1 VAGKAAGGTPEM
13 AGDGVPGK
21 AAGGGAG
28 SDEGR
33 GADQAAGRAAERTA
47 GREPVRVVAAR
58 GVLEITLDRP
68 PANAIDAATSR
79 ALYEAFARLEDDP
92 GLRVGI
98 VTGAGER
105 FFCAGW
111 DLKAA
116 AAGEEA
122 DAYHGP
128 GGFAGLTELHGRAKP
143 VIAAVNGIAAGGGF
157 ELALAADL
165 VVAAEH
171 ADFRLPET
179 GLGIIPDSG
188 GVLWLPRRLPR
199 PVAVELLL
207 TGRPMTAAE
216 ACDRGLVNQAVPADQ
231 LMPAARALAAQ
242 IIRSAPLAVAAVL
255 EVLDATE
262 AGSVPEGFAA
272 LRSGRLPRY
281 AAMLASEDA
290 AEGPAAFAAQRPAIW
305 KGR

>member
-1 VAGKAAGGTPEM
+1 M
-13 AGDGVPGK
+13 
-21 AAGGGAG
+21 AAGGGPDVPAG
-28 SDEGR
+28 GGPDVPGGGGPEPT
-33 GADQAAGRAAERTA
+33 AGGGPEPATGGGPEPAA
-47 GREPVRVVAAR
+47 GREPVRVVAAG

-79 ALYEAFARLEDDP
+79 ALHEAFARLEGDP
-92 GLRVGI
+92 DLRVGI
-98 VTGAGER
+98 VTAAGDR

-122 DAYHGP
+122 DADHGP

-143 VIAAVNGIAAGGGF
+143 IIAAVNGIAAGGGF

-216 ACDRGLVNQAVPADQ
+216 ARDRGLINQAVPADQ
-231 LMPAARALAAQ
+231 LLPAARALAAQ

-262 AGSVPEGFAA
+262 AGSVRDGFAA
-272 LRSGRLPRY
+272 LRSGRLARY

-290 AEGPAAFAAQRPAIW
+290 AEGPAAFAARRPPAW

>member
-1 VAGKAAGGTPEM
+1 M
-13 AGDGVPGK
+13 AT
-21 AAGGGAG
+21 GGGPDAPV
-28 SDEGR
+28 
-33 GADQAAGRAAERTA
+33 GAETEPAA
-47 GREPVRVVAAR
+47 GREPVRVVAA
-58 GVLEITLDRP
+58 GGILEITLDRP

-79 ALYEAFARLEDDP
+79 ALYGAFAHLEGDP
-92 GLRVGI
+92 DLRVGI
-98 VTGAGER
+98 VTAAGDR

-116 AAGEEA
+116 AAGQEA
-122 DAYHGP
+122 DADHGP

-143 VIAAVNGIAAGGGF
+143 IIAAVNGIAAGGGF

-207 TGRPMTAAE
+207 TGRPMSAAE
-216 ACDRGLVNQAVPADQ
+216 ACDRGLVNQAVPADR
-231 LMPAARALAAQ
+231 LLPAARALAAQ

-262 AGSVPEGFAA
+262 TGSVPDGFAA
-272 LRSGRLPRY
+272 LRAGRLPRY

-290 AEGPAAFAAQRPAIW
+290 AEGPAAFAARRPPVW

>member
-1 VAGKAAGGTPEM
+1 M
-13 AGDGVPGK
+13 A
-21 AAGGGAG
+21 
-28 SDEGR
+28 
-33 GADQAAGRAAERTA
+33 A
-47 GREPVRVVAAR
+47 GREPVRAEASG

-79 ALYEAFARLEDDP
+79 ALYGAFARLEGDP
-92 GLRVGI
+92 DLRVGI
-98 VTGAGER
+98 VTAAGGR

-116 AAGEEA
+116 AAGEAA
-122 DAYHGP
+122 DADHGP

-171 ADFRLPET
+171 AEFSLPET

-207 TGRPMTAAE
+207 TGRTMTAVE
-216 ACDRGLVNQAVPADQ
+216 AGDRGLVNQVVPGDQ
-231 LMPAARALAAQ
+231 LMPAARAFAARV
-242 IIRSAPLAVAAVL
+242 IRSAPLAVAAVL

-262 AGSVPEGFAA
+262 AGSVADGFGA
-272 LRSGRLPRY
+272 LRSGRLARY

-290 AEGPAAFAAQRPAIW
+290 AEGPAAFAARRPANW

>member
-1 VAGKAAGGTPEM
+1 MAAGVKADTPVG
-13 AGDGVPGK
+13 AGPDM
-21 AAGGGAG
+21 AAGGGA
-28 SDEGR
+28 EP
-33 GADQAAGRAAERTA
+33 AAGRP
-47 GREPVRVVAAR
+47 PVRAEAS
-58 GVLEITLDRP
+58 GSVLEITLDRP

-79 ALYEAFARLEDDP
+79 ALYEAFARLEGDP
-92 GLRVGI
+92 DLRVGI
-98 VTGAGER
+98 VTAAGDR

-116 AAGEEA
+116 AAGEDAGA
-122 DAYHGP
+122 DHGP

-143 VIAAVNGIAAGGGF
+143 IIAAVNGIAAGGGF

-199 PVAVELLL
+199 PLAVELLL
-207 TGRPMTAAE
+207 TGRPMAAAE
-216 ACDRGLVNQAVPADQ
+216 ACGRGLVNQAVPAEQ
-231 LMPAARALAAQ
+231 LMPAARALAAL
-242 IIRSAPLAVAAVL
+242 IVRSAPLAVAAVL
-255 EVLDATE
+255 EVLEATE

-290 AEGPAAFAAQRPAIW
+290 AEGPAAFAARRPAIW

>member
-1 VAGKAAGGTPEM
+1 MAAS
-13 AGDGVPGK
+13 PG
-21 AAGGGAG
+21 
-28 SDEGR
+28 
-33 GADQAAGRAAERTA
+33 
-47 GREPVRVVAAR
+47 PVRAEASA

-68 PANAIDAATSR
+68 PANAVDVATSH
-79 ALYEAFARLEDDP
+79 ALYEAFARLETDP
-92 GLRVGI
+92 DLRVGI
-98 VTGAGER
+98 VTAAGR

-111 DLKAA
+111 DLRAA
-116 AAGEEA
+116 AAGEAVDA
-122 DAYHGP
+122 DHGP
-128 GGFAGLTELHGRAKP
+128 GGFAGLTELQGRTKP

-157 ELALAADL
+157 ELVLAADL

-171 ADFRLPET
+171 AEFRLPEA
-179 GLGIIPDSG
+179 GLGMIPDAG
-188 GVLWLPRRLPR
+188 GVLRLPRRLPR

-216 ACDRGLVNQAVPADQ
+216 ASGRGLINQVIPGDQ
-231 LMPAARALAAQ
+231 LMPAARALAGQ

-262 AGSVPEGFAA
+262 GCPVSDGFAA
-272 LRSGRLPRY
+272 LRSGTLPGY

-290 AEGPAAFAAQRPAIW
+290 AEGPAAFTERRPPAW